1 MHWPWQ
7 RTSSLIVG
15 LMPLADRLAWV
26 ELTPGEPGR
35 VQAAGSESVAAP
47 DTALSRFPGLAAE
60 RRWKGAS
67 LQLVLPSR
75 DYQLV
80 LVEPPNVPPEEWRDA
95 LRFRVSDLVSLPM
108 SDAALD
114 VFALPDDAYRGR
126 QKMAYVAVCQ
136 QRLVDAWS
144 TMATDAK
151 LQLTG
156 VTIPEIALLRLKAR
170 LAPGPDSTALV
181 HVADDDTRVM
191 LCQDEQIY
199 LVRQTP
205 FGTAALAQPEQRE
218 ALVLEVQRS
227 MDYYDSQIGKG
238 TVRQVLLTGS
248 GALTELAGTVQ
259 DLLGLRADRLDAT
272 DLLADT
278 IAADQLCLPALG
290 AALREA
296 T

>member
-26 ELTPGEPGR
+26 ELAPAEGGR
-35 VQAAGSESVAAP
+35 VHAAGSETVTAP
-47 DTALSRFPGLAAE
+47 DTGLSRFHALAAQ

-95 LRFRVSDLVSLPM
+95 LRFRVTDLVSLPM

-136 QRLVDAWS
+136 QSLVNAW
-144 TMATDAK
+144 AAAAHEAK
-151 LQLTG
+151 LNLLG
-156 VTIPEIALLRLKAR
+156 MTIPEVALLHLKAR

-181 HVADDDTRVM
+181 HIADDDTRVM
-191 LCQDEQIY
+191 LCHEDQLY

-205 FGTAALAQPEQRE
+205 FGAAALDQPEQRE

-238 TVRQVLLTGS
+238 TVRRILLTGS
-248 GALTELAGTVQ
+248 GALIELSGTIQ
-259 DLLGLRADRLDAT
+259 DLLGLQAQILSADA
-272 DLLADT
+272 LAAE
-278 IAADQLCLPALG
+278 AAVEGLCLPALG
-290 AALREA
+290 AALREVA
-296 T
+296 

>member
-7 RTSSLIVG
+7 QTSSLIVG

-26 ELTPGEPGR
+26 ELPPGEGGR
-35 VQAAGSESVAAP
+35 VLAAGSETVTAP
-47 DTALSRFPGLAAE
+47 DTALSLFHSLAAQ
-60 RRWKGAS
+60 RRWKGAC

-95 LRFRVSDLVSLPM
+95 LRFRVSDLVSMPM

-136 QRLVDAWS
+136 QRVVDAW
-144 TMATDAK
+144 ATAATEAK
-151 LQLTG
+151 LALAG

-181 HVADDDTRVM
+181 HIADDDTRVM
-191 LCQDEQIY
+191 LCQDDQLY

-205 FGTAALAQPEQRE
+205 FGTAALGQPEQRE

-238 TVRQVLLTGS
+238 TVRQVLLAGS
-248 GALTELAGTVQ
+248 GALADLSSTMQ
-259 DLLGLRADRLDAT
+259 DLLGLRATILSAAELLTEGSGT
-272 DLLADT
+272 DG
-278 IAADQLCLPALG
+278 LCLPALG
-290 AALREA
+290 AALREVA
-296 T
+296 